1 MNNLLSGTGIAT
13 LFLNLNLCVMR
24 FTPSVCK
31 LVSLINTDIGR
42 PVSDLSL
49 KLIDYDRLIDDCRNV
64 LNTLKPLE
72 MDVQTK
78 DNKWYV
84 MSIQPY
90 RTLSNIIEGVV
101 ITFVEITEAVRTR
114 ESLRRLAIVL
124 KDSHDAIIVLDLKG
138 DVLSWNPGATR
149 LYGWSEVES
158 LTMNIK
164 ALLPTELFEA
174 TINQLYH
181 LSTHQII
188 EPFASKRITRS
199 GTVIDVMITATAL
212 TNELGKVYAIAT
224 TEWLLDADN
233 NRI

>member
-13 LFLNLNLCVMR
+13 LFLDLNLCVMR

-49 KLIDYDRLIDDCRNV
+49 KLIDYVQLIEDSRKV

-78 DNKWYV
+78 DNKWYA

-124 KDSHDAIIVLDLKG
+124 NDSHDAIIVFDLKG
-138 DVLSWNPGATR
+138 DVLAWNPGAIQ
-149 LYGWSEVES
+149 LYGWTEVEA

-164 ALLPTELFEA
+164 ALIPKDEFES
-174 TINQLYH
+174 TINQIYH
-181 LSTHQII
+181 LSIHQIL
-188 EPFASKRITRS
+188 EPFVAKRITRS
-199 GTVIDVMITATAL
+199 GSVIDVMITATAL

-224 TEWLLDADN
+224 TEWLVDADN